1 MIILQKMQ
9 AAEEDMLV
17 DLVIRHGFLN
27 LRVQWKVNCNSD
39 VLVIK
44 LKSSNAGW
52 SLEENK

>member
-1 MIILQKMQ
+1 MQ